1 MTTPPQPPA
10 PAPPA
15 PAPPAPTGP
24 PPAPPA
30 PTGQP
35 PAPPAD
41 PAAELRASLEAERRK
56 SKDLE
61 TELAKLRQQ
70 GMTDAEKAIEAARAE
85 GRAEAEKQ
93 AALRL
98 VAAEFRIAA
107 TGKLANP
114 DAALA
119 ALDLAKLLDG
129 KGEPDTKAITALVD
143 QLAAVPPAP
152 PPGGHIP
159 PGPRTEPPAGDGDW
173 LRQIRR
179 TR

>member
-10 PAPPA
+10 PPA
-15 PAPPAPTGP
+15 PGGPPGPAP

-30 PTGQP
+30 PPAPP

-41 PAAELRASLEAERRK
+41 PAAELRASLEAERRRA
-56 SKDLE
+56 KDLE

-85 GRAEAEKQ
+85 GRAAAERE

-98 VAAEFRIAA
+98 AAAEFRLAA
-107 TGKLANP
+107 AGKLANP

-119 ALDLAKLLDG
+119 ALDLAKLLDA
-129 KGEPDTKAITALVD
+129 KGEPDAKAITALVD
-143 QLAAVPPAP
+143 QLAVVPPAP

-159 PGPRTEPPAGDGDW
+159 PGPRTEPPAADGDW